1 MQEDLDST
9 VESFDVAR
17 KRNNN
22 TLVIAIVVIVVL
34 CCCCI
39 GSLAVLWYT
48 GDTILE
54 YFGFEV
60 SAQLLQ
66 FI

>member
-1 MQEDLDST
+1 MQDDFDST
-9 VESFDVAR
+9 VQSFDQAR

-22 TLVIAIVVIVVL
+22 TLIIAIVVIVVL

-48 GDTILE
+48 GDAILE

-60 SAQLLQ
+60 GAQLLQ
-66 FI
+66 LL